1 MDPLPLSHQGSPIK
15 NKEKNKKK
23 EVEKKVEEEE
33 EEEEEERAKVHDPI
47 LKIRLILLI

>member
-1 MDPLPLSHQGSPIK
+1 MDPLPLSHQGTPIK

-33 EEEEEERAKVHDPI
+33 EEEERAKVHDPI

>member
-1 MDPLPLSHQGSPIK
+1 MDPLPLSHQGTPIK

-33 EEEEEERAKVHDPI
+33 EEEERAKVHDPI
-47 LKIRLILLI
+47 KKIRLILLI

>member
-1 MDPLPLSHQGSPIK
+1 MDPLPLSHQGTPIK

-33 EEEEEERAKVHDPI
+33 EEEERAKVHDTI
-47 LKIRLILLI
+47 KKIRLILLI

>member
-1 MDPLPLSHQGSPIK
+1 M
-15 NKEKNKKK
+15 
-23 EVEKKVEEEE
+23 EKKVEEE